1 MRAFSFLDLPA
12 PVLFAVNMA
21 DQDDFE
27 IDPAIAEAMGFSGF
41 GTQPGGKKRKFDGG
55 DAFVDPTIK
64 KQTEAPNSADLAG
77 SARGAN
83 NTPLGQKSA
92 PSGAENA
99 VSTSEAHAIQG
110 AVGGD
115 ASGRPDLQTL
125 RHGIKND
132 RGDMAY
138 FLPSFIED
146 PWKGLEPK

>member
-1 MRAFSFLDLPA
+1 MGNTSGTFKPA
-12 PVLFAVNMA
+12 PQVNMA

-41 GTQPGGKKRKFDGG
+41 GTQPSGKKRKFDGG

-64 KQTEAPNSADLAG
+64 KQTEAPTSSILAASG
-77 SARGAN
+77 KGAN
-83 NTPLGQKSA
+83 NTPSGQRSA
-92 PSGAENA
+92 PSGVENA
-99 VSTSEAHAIQG
+99 PSTSEAHAIQG

>member
-1 MRAFSFLDLPA
+1 
-12 PVLFAVNMA
+12 MA

-55 DAFVDPTIK
+55 DAFVDPAIK
-64 KQTEAPNSADLAG
+64 KQTEAQNSSDLAG

-83 NTPLGQKSA
+83 ITPLGQRSA
-92 PSGAENA
+92 LSGLDNA
-99 VSTSEAHAIQG
+99 APTSEAHANRSP
-110 AVGGD
+110 VGGE
-115 ASGRPDLQTL
+115 ASGQQDLQAL
-125 RHGIKND
+125 RYGVKND
-132 RGDMAY
+132 KGDTAY

>member
-1 MRAFSFLDLPA
+1 MRTRVIFILASQ
-12 PVLFAVNMA
+12 VNMT

-64 KQTEAPNSADLAG
+64 KQTEAQSSSDLAG
-77 SARGAN
+77 NVKGAN
-83 NTPLGQKSA
+83 ITPLGQKSA
-92 PSGAENA
+92 LSGVENVA
-99 VSTSEAHAIQG
+99 PTSEAHANQG
-110 AVGGD
+110 PVGGQ
-115 ASGRPDLQTL
+115 ASGRQDLQSL
-125 RHGIKND
+125 RYGVKNE
-132 RGDMAY
+132 RGDTAY

>member
-1 MRAFSFLDLPA
+1 
-12 PVLFAVNMA
+12 MA

-64 KQTEAPNSADLAG
+64 KQTEAPTSSVPTG
-77 SARGAN
+77 SGKGAN
-83 NTPLGQKSA
+83 NTPLGQRPA
-92 PSGAENA
+92 LSGVGNVA
-99 VSTSEAHAIQG
+99 STSESHAIQG
-110 AVGGD
+110 AVGGET
-115 ASGRPDLQTL
+115 SGRPDLQAL

-138 FLPSFIED
+138 FLTSFIED

>member
-1 MRAFSFLDLPA
+1 M
-12 PVLFAVNMA
+12 V

-55 DAFVDPTIK
+55 DAFADPTIK
-64 KQTEAPNSADLAG
+64 KQTEAQSSSGLAG

-83 NTPLGQKSA
+83 NTPLGQRSA
-92 PSGAENA
+92 LSGLKNVAP
-99 VSTSEAHAIQG
+99 TSEAHANRSPLRG
-110 AVGGD
+110 E
-115 ASGRPDLQTL
+115 ASGQQDLQAL
-125 RHGIKND
+125 RSGVKNE
-132 RGDMAY
+132 RGDTAH

>member
-1 MRAFSFLDLPA
+1 
-12 PVLFAVNMA
+12 MA

-41 GTQPGGKKRKFDGG
+41 GTQPGGKKRKFDGS

-64 KQTEAPNSADLAG
+64 KQTEAPTSSIPAASG
-77 SARGAN
+77 KGAN

-92 PSGAENA
+92 LSGVEN
-99 VSTSEAHAIQG
+99 VTFTSEAHAIQG

-115 ASGRPDLQTL
+115 ASGRPNLQAS

>member
-1 MRAFSFLDLPA
+1 
-12 PVLFAVNMA
+12 MA

-27 IDPAIAEAMGFSGF
+27 IDPAIAAAMGFSGF

-55 DAFVDPTIK
+55 NAFVDPTIK
-64 KQTEAPNSADLAG
+64 KMTEAPTSSIPAASG
-77 SARGAN
+77 KGAN

-92 PSGAENA
+92 LTGMKNIA
-99 VSTSEAHAIQG
+99 STSEAHAMQD
-110 AVGGD
+110 AVSGET
-115 ASGRPDLQTL
+115 SGRPDLQTL

>member
-1 MRAFSFLDLPA
+1 
-12 PVLFAVNMA
+12 MA

-64 KQTEAPNSADLAG
+64 KQPEAQGSSDLAG

-83 NTPLGQKSA
+83 NTPLGQRSA
-92 PSGAENA
+92 LSGAETVA
-99 VSTSEAHAIQG
+99 STSEAHADQSPVG
-110 AVGGD
+110 AEAPGQ
-115 ASGRPDLQTL
+115 PDLQAL
-125 RHGIKND
+125 RYGVKND
-132 RGDMAY
+132 KEDTAY